1 MLRLSLTALLIFT
14 SFYSSAQNLLPRP
27 PQINVSS
34 YILVEPVTGKVLAE
48 FNADDQIEP
57 ASMTKVMT
65 GYIAADQLQR
75 NLVRGDDEVLI
86 STKAWKM
93 EGSRMFIE
101 AGKRVSFEDLVK
113 GVVIQSGNDASV
125 AIAEYLGGTE
135 EGFVDI
141 MNAYAQSLGLSN
153 TLFENSTGLPSSN
166 HFSSARDLSIISANL
181 INNFPEHY
189 ALYKEKSFTFNDI
202 RQLNRNRLLWRDDSV
217 DGIKTG
223 HTESAGFCLISSA
236 ARGSM
241 RLITVVAGA
250 NSEDERFNASQRLL
264 EYGFRFFVTQNL
276 LKSDE
281 EIRSADVWGGKKDD
295 VSLGLAKDLIVTVPR
310 AELSDL
316 KIDYTF
322 KNNIE
327 APISK
332 GDILGSLSVKSGE
345 TVISNAN
352 LIALEE
358 VEPKGFFGR
367 LISKIIMWFIC
378 LLYTS
383 PSPRDATLS
392 RMPSSA

>member
-1 MLRLSLTALLIFT
+1 MLRLSITALLLFT
-14 SFYSSAQNLLPRP
+14 SFYSNAQNLLPRP
-27 PQINVSS
+27 PQINVTS

-65 GYIAADQLQR
+65 GYIAADQLHR
-75 NLVRGDDEVLI
+75 NLVRADDEVLI

-101 AGKRVSFEDLVK
+101 AGKRVSFEDLIK

-141 MNAYAQSLGLSN
+141 MNAYAQSLGLNN

-241 RLITVVAGA
+241 RLIAVVAGA

-276 LKSDE
+276 LESNE
-281 EIRSADVWGGKKDD
+281 EVRSADVWGGKKDA
-295 VSLGLAKDLIVTVPR
+295 VSLGLAKDLIVTLPR
-310 AELSDL
+310 AELPSL

-322 KNNIE
+322 NNNIE
-327 APISK
+327 APIYK
-332 GDILGSLSVKSGE
+332 GDILGSLSVKSGD
-345 TVISNAN
+345 TVIANAN
-352 LIALEE
+352 LVALEE

-367 LISKIIMWFIC
+367 LISKIIMWF
-378 LLYTS
+378 LNLFN
-383 PSPRDATLS
+383 LG
-392 RMPSSA
+392 

>member
-1 MLRLSLTALLIFT
+1 MLRLSLTALLLFT
-14 SFYSSAQNLLPRP
+14 SFYSNAQNLLPRP
-27 PQINVSS
+27 PQINVTS

-48 FNADDQIEP
+48 FNADNQIEP

-65 GYIAADQLQR
+65 GYIAADQLHR
-75 NLVRGDDEVLI
+75 NLVRVDDEVLI

-101 AGKRVSFEDLVK
+101 AGKRVSFEDLLK

-141 MNAYAQSLGLSN
+141 MNAYAQSLGLNN

-241 RLITVVAGA
+241 RLIAVVAGA

-276 LKSDE
+276 LESNE
-281 EIRSADVWGGKKDD
+281 EVRSADVWGGKKNA

-310 AELSDL
+310 AELPGL

-322 KNNIE
+322 NNNIE
-327 APISK
+327 APIST
-332 GDILGSLSVKSGE
+332 GDILGSLSVKSGD
-345 TVISNAN
+345 TVIANAN
-352 LIALEE
+352 LVALEE

-367 LISKIIMWFIC
+367 LISKIIMWF
-378 LLYTS
+378 LNLFN
-383 PSPRDATLS
+383 LG
-392 RMPSSA
+392 

>member
-1 MLRLSLTALLIFT
+1 MLRLSLTALILFT
-14 SFYSSAQNLLPRP
+14 SFYSNAQNLLPRP
-27 PQINVSS
+27 PQINVTS

-65 GYIAADQLQR
+65 GYIAADQLHR
-75 NLVRGDDEVLI
+75 NLVRADDEVLI

-101 AGKRVSFEDLVK
+101 AGKRVSFEDLLK

-141 MNAYAQSLGLSN
+141 MNAYAQSLGLNN

-241 RLITVVAGA
+241 RLIAVVAGA

-276 LKSDE
+276 LESNE
-281 EIRSADVWGGKKDD
+281 EVRSADVWGGKKDN

-310 AELSDL
+310 AELPSL
-316 KIDYTF
+316 KIEYTF
-322 KNNIE
+322 NNNIE

-332 GDILGSLSVKSGE
+332 GDILGSLSVKSRD
-345 TVISNAN
+345 TVIANAN
-352 LIALEE
+352 LVALEE

-367 LISKIIMWFIC
+367 LISKIIMWF
-378 LLYTS
+378 LNLFN
-383 PSPRDATLS
+383 LG
-392 RMPSSA
+392 

>member
-1 MLRLSLTALLIFT
+1 MLRLSITALLLFT
-14 SFYSSAQNLLPRP
+14 SFYSNAQNLLPRP
-27 PQINVSS
+27 PQINVTS

-65 GYIAADQLQR
+65 GYIAADQLHR
-75 NLVRGDDEVLI
+75 NLVRADDEVLI

-101 AGKRVSFEDLVK
+101 AGKRVSFEDLIK

-141 MNAYAQSLGLSN
+141 MNAYAQSLGLNN

-241 RLITVVAGA
+241 RLIAVVAGA

-276 LKSDE
+276 LESNE
-281 EIRSADVWGGKKDD
+281 EVRSADVWGGKKDN

-310 AELSDL
+310 SELPGL

-322 KNNIE
+322 NNNIE

-332 GDILGSLSVKSGE
+332 GDILGSLSVKSGD
-345 TVISNAN
+345 TVIANAN
-352 LIALEE
+352 LVALEE

-367 LISKIIMWFIC
+367 LISKIIMWF
-378 LLYTS
+378 LNLFN
-383 PSPRDATLS
+383 LG
-392 RMPSSA
+392 

>member
-1 MLRLSLTALLIFT
+1 MLRLSITALLIFT
-14 SFYSSAQNLLPRP
+14 SFYSNAQNLLPRP
-27 PQINVSS
+27 PQINVTS

-65 GYIAADQLQR
+65 GYIAADQLHR
-75 NLVRGDDEVLI
+75 NLVRADDEVLI

-101 AGKRVSFEDLVK
+101 AGKRVSFEDLIK

-141 MNAYAQSLGLSN
+141 MNAYAQSLGLNN

-241 RLITVVAGA
+241 RLIAVVAGA

-276 LKSDE
+276 LESNE
-281 EIRSADVWGGKKDD
+281 EVRSADVWGGKKDN

-310 AELSDL
+310 AELPGL

-322 KNNIE
+322 NNNIE

-332 GDILGSLSVKSGE
+332 GDILGSLSVKSGD
-345 TVISNAN
+345 TVIANAN
-352 LIALEE
+352 LVALEE

-367 LISKIIMWFIC
+367 LISKIIMWF
-378 LLYTS
+378 LNLFN
-383 PSPRDATLS
+383 LG
-392 RMPSSA
+392 

>member
-1 MLRLSLTALLIFT
+1 MLRLSITALLLFT
-14 SFYSSAQNLLPRP
+14 SFYSNAQNLLPRP

-65 GYIAADQLQR
+65 GYIAADQLHR
-75 NLVRGDDEVLI
+75 NLVRADDEVLI

-101 AGKRVSFEDLVK
+101 AGKRVSFEDLIK

-141 MNAYAQSLGLSN
+141 MNAYAQSLGLNN

-241 RLITVVAGA
+241 RLIAVVAGA

-276 LKSDE
+276 LQSNE
-281 EIRSADVWGGKKDD
+281 EVRSADVWGGKKDN

-310 AELSDL
+310 SELPGL

-322 KNNIE
+322 NNNIE

-332 GDILGSLSVKSGE
+332 GDILGSLSVKSGD
-345 TVISNAN
+345 TVIANAN
-352 LIALEE
+352 LVALEE

-367 LISKIIMWFIC
+367 LISKIIMWF
-378 LLYTS
+378 LNLFN
-383 PSPRDATLS
+383 LG
-392 RMPSSA
+392 

>member
-1 MLRLSLTALLIFT
+1 MLRLSITALLLFT
-14 SFYSSAQNLLPRP
+14 SVYSSAQNLLPRP
-27 PQINVSS
+27 PQINVTS

-75 NLVRGDDEVLI
+75 NLVRADDEVLI

-101 AGKRVSFEDLVK
+101 AGKRVSFEELLK
-113 GVVIQSGNDASV
+113 GIVIQSGNDASV

-141 MNAYAQSLGLSN
+141 MNAYAQSLGLNN

-241 RLITVVAGA
+241 RLIAVVAGA

-276 LKSDE
+276 LKSNE

-295 VSLGLAKDLIVTVPR
+295 VSLGLAKDLIVTLPR
-310 AELSDL
+310 AELPGL

-322 KNNIE
+322 NNNIE

-345 TVISNAN
+345 TVIANAN
-352 LIALEE
+352 LIALEQ

-367 LISKIIMWFIC
+367 LISKIIMWF
-378 LLYTS
+378 
-383 PSPRDATLS
+383 LS
-392 RMPSSA
+392 LFNLG

>member
-1 MLRLSLTALLIFT
+1 MLRLSITALLLFT
-14 SFYSSAQNLLPRP
+14 SFYSNAQNLLPRP
-27 PQINVSS
+27 PQINVTS

-65 GYIAADQLQR
+65 GYIAADQLHR
-75 NLVRGDDEVLI
+75 NLVRADDEVLI

-101 AGKRVSFEDLVK
+101 AGKRVSFEDLIK

-141 MNAYAQSLGLSN
+141 MNAYAQSLGLNN

-241 RLITVVAGA
+241 RLIAVVAGA

-276 LKSDE
+276 LGSNE
-281 EIRSADVWGGKKDD
+281 EVRSADVWGGKKDN

-310 AELSDL
+310 AELPSL

-322 KNNIE
+322 NNNIE

-332 GDILGSLSVKSGE
+332 GDILGSLSVKSGD
-345 TVISNAN
+345 TVIANAN
-352 LIALEE
+352 LVALEE

-367 LISKIIMWFIC
+367 LISKIIMWF
-378 LLYTS
+378 LNLFN
-383 PSPRDATLS
+383 LG
-392 RMPSSA
+392 

>member
-1 MLRLSLTALLIFT
+1 MLRLSITALLISA
-14 SFYSSAQNLLPRP
+14 SFFSNAQNLLPRP
-27 PQINVSS
+27 PQINVTS

-65 GYIAADQLQR
+65 GYIAADQLHR
-75 NLVRGDDEVLI
+75 NLVRADDEVLI

-101 AGKRVSFEDLVK
+101 AGKRVSFEDLLK
-113 GVVIQSGNDASV
+113 GIVIQSGNDASV

-141 MNAYAQSLGLSN
+141 MNAYAQSLGLNN

-241 RLITVVAGA
+241 RLIAVVAGA

-276 LKSDE
+276 LESNE
-281 EIRSADVWGGKKDD
+281 EVRSADVWGGKKDN

-310 AELSDL
+310 AELPSL
-316 KIDYTF
+316 RIDYTF
-322 KNNIE
+322 NNNIE

-332 GDILGSLSVKSGE
+332 GDILGSLSVKSGD
-345 TVISNAN
+345 TVIANAN
-352 LIALEE
+352 LVALEE

-367 LISKIIMWFIC
+367 LISKIIMWF
-378 LLYTS
+378 LNLFN
-383 PSPRDATLS
+383 LG
-392 RMPSSA
+392 

>member
-1 MLRLSLTALLIFT
+1 MLRLSLTALLLFT

-27 PQINVSS
+27 PQINVTS

-65 GYIAADQLQR
+65 GYIAADQLHR
-75 NLVRGDDEVLI
+75 NLVRADDEVLI

-101 AGKRVSFEDLVK
+101 AGKRVSFEDLIK

-141 MNAYAQSLGLSN
+141 MNAYAQSLGLNN

-241 RLITVVAGA
+241 RLIAVVAGA

-276 LKSDE
+276 LESNE
-281 EIRSADVWGGKKDD
+281 EVRSADVWGGKKDN

-310 AELSDL
+310 AELSSL

-322 KNNIE
+322 NNNIE

-332 GDILGSLSVKSGE
+332 GDILGSLSVKSGD
-345 TVISNAN
+345 TVIANAN
-352 LIALEE
+352 LVALEE

-367 LISKIIMWFIC
+367 LISKIIMWF
-378 LLYTS
+378 
-383 PSPRDATLS
+383 LS
-392 RMPSSA
+392 LFNLG

>member
-1 MLRLSLTALLIFT
+1 MLRLSLTALLLFT
-14 SFYSSAQNLLPRP
+14 SFYSNAQNLLPRP
-27 PQINVSS
+27 PQINVTS

-65 GYIAADQLQR
+65 GYIAADQLHR
-75 NLVRGDDEVLI
+75 NLVRADDEVLI

-101 AGKRVSFEDLVK
+101 AGKRVSFEDLLK
-113 GVVIQSGNDASV
+113 GIVIQSGNDASV

-141 MNAYAQSLGLSN
+141 MNAYAQSLGLNN

-241 RLITVVAGA
+241 RLIAVVAGA

-276 LKSDE
+276 LESNE
-281 EIRSADVWGGKKDD
+281 EVRSADVWGGKKDN

-310 AELSDL
+310 AELPGL

-322 KNNIE
+322 NNNIE

-332 GDILGSLSVKSGE
+332 GDILGSLSVKSGD
-345 TVISNAN
+345 TVIANAN
-352 LIALEE
+352 LVALEE

-367 LISKIIMWFIC
+367 LISKIIMWF
-378 LLYTS
+378 LNLFN
-383 PSPRDATLS
+383 LG
-392 RMPSSA
+392 

>member
-1 MLRLSLTALLIFT
+1 MFRLSLTALLLFI
-14 SFYSSAQNLLPRP
+14 SFYSNAQNLLPRP

-65 GYIAADQLQR
+65 GYIAADQLHR
-75 NLVRGDDEVLI
+75 NLVRADDEVLI
-86 STKAWKM
+86 STKAWKT

-101 AGKRVSFEDLVK
+101 AGKRVSFEDLIK

-141 MNAYAQSLGLSN
+141 MNAYAQSLGLNN

-241 RLITVVAGA
+241 RLIAVVAGA

-276 LKSDE
+276 LESNE
-281 EIRSADVWGGKKDD
+281 EVRSADVWGGKKDN

-310 AELSDL
+310 AELPSL

-322 KNNIE
+322 NNNIE

-332 GDILGSLSVKSGE
+332 GDILGSLSVKSGD
-345 TVISNAN
+345 TVIANAN
-352 LIALEE
+352 LVALEE

-367 LISKIIMWFIC
+367 LISKIIMWF
-378 LLYTS
+378 LNLFN
-383 PSPRDATLS
+383 LG
-392 RMPSSA
+392 

>member
-1 MLRLSLTALLIFT
+1 
-14 SFYSSAQNLLPRP
+14 
-27 PQINVSS
+27 
-34 YILVEPVTGKVLAE
+34 
-48 FNADDQIEP
+48 
-57 ASMTKVMT
+57 MTKVMT

-141 MNAYAQSLGLSN
+141 MNAYAQSLGLNN

-352 LIALEE
+352 LVALEE

-367 LISKIIMWFIC
+367 LISKIIMWF
-378 LLYTS
+378 LNLFN
-383 PSPRDATLS
+383 LG
-392 RMPSSA
+392 

>member
-1 MLRLSLTALLIFT
+1 MLRLSLTALLLFT

-141 MNAYAQSLGLSN
+141 MNAYAQSLGLNN

-241 RLITVVAGA
+241 RLIAVVAGA

-352 LIALEE
+352 LVALEE

-367 LISKIIMWFIC
+367 LISKIIMWF
-378 LLYTS
+378 LNLFN
-383 PSPRDATLS
+383 LG
-392 RMPSSA
+392 

>member
-1 MLRLSLTALLIFT
+1 MLRLTITALLLFT
-14 SFYSSAQNLLPRP
+14 SFYSNAQNLLPRP
-27 PQINVSS
+27 PQINVTS

-65 GYIAADQLQR
+65 GYIAADQLHR
-75 NLVRGDDEVLI
+75 NLVRADDEVLI

-101 AGKRVSFEDLVK
+101 AGKRVSFGDLLK

-141 MNAYAQSLGLSN
+141 MNAYAQSLGLNN

-241 RLITVVAGA
+241 RLIAVVAGA

-264 EYGFRFFVTQNL
+264 EYGFRFFVTQSL
-276 LKSDE
+276 LESNE
-281 EIRSADVWGGKKDD
+281 EVRSADVWGGKKDN
-295 VSLGLAKDLIVTVPR
+295 VSLGLEKDLIVTVPR
-310 AELSDL
+310 AELPGL

-322 KNNIE
+322 NNNIE

-332 GDILGSLSVKSGE
+332 GDILGSLSVKSGD
-345 TVISNAN
+345 TVIANAN
-352 LIALEE
+352 LVALEE

-367 LISKIIMWFIC
+367 LISKIIMWF
-378 LLYTS
+378 LNLFN
-383 PSPRDATLS
+383 LG
-392 RMPSSA
+392 

>member
-1 MLRLSLTALLIFT
+1 MFRLSLTALLLFT

-141 MNAYAQSLGLSN
+141 MNAYAQSLGLNN

-241 RLITVVAGA
+241 RLITVVTGA

-352 LIALEE
+352 LVALEE

-367 LISKIIMWFIC
+367 LISKIIMWF
-378 LLYTS
+378 LNLFN
-383 PSPRDATLS
+383 LG
-392 RMPSSA
+392 

>member
-1 MLRLSLTALLIFT
+1 MLRISITALLLFT
-14 SFYSSAQNLLPRP
+14 SFYSNAQNLLPRP
-27 PQINVSS
+27 PQINVAS

-65 GYIAADQLQR
+65 GYIAADQLHR
-75 NLVRGDDEVLI
+75 NLVRADDEVLI

-141 MNAYAQSLGLSN
+141 MNAYAQSLGLNN

-241 RLITVVAGA
+241 RLIAVVAGA

-276 LKSDE
+276 LESNE
-281 EIRSADVWGGKKDD
+281 EVRSADVWGGKKDN

-310 AELSDL
+310 AELPSL

-322 KNNIE
+322 NNNIE

-332 GDILGSLSVKSGE
+332 GDILGSLSVKSGD
-345 TVISNAN
+345 TVIANAN
-352 LIALEE
+352 LVALEE

-367 LISKIIMWFIC
+367 LISKIIMWF
-378 LLYTS
+378 LNLFN
-383 PSPRDATLS
+383 LG
-392 RMPSSA
+392 

>member
-1 MLRLSLTALLIFT
+1 MLRLSITALLLFT

-27 PQINVSS
+27 PQINVTS

-65 GYIAADQLQR
+65 GYIAADQLHR
-75 NLVRGDDEVLI
+75 NLVRADDEVLI

-101 AGKRVSFEDLVK
+101 AGKRVSFEDLIK

-141 MNAYAQSLGLSN
+141 MNAYAQSLGLNN

-241 RLITVVAGA
+241 RLIAVVAGA

-276 LKSDE
+276 LESNE
-281 EIRSADVWGGKKDD
+281 EVRSADVWGGKKNA

-310 AELSDL
+310 AELPSL

-322 KNNIE
+322 NNNIE

-332 GDILGSLSVKSGE
+332 GDILGSLSVKSGD
-345 TVISNAN
+345 TVIANAN
-352 LIALEE
+352 LVALEE

-367 LISKIIMWFIC
+367 LISKIIMWF
-378 LLYTS
+378 LNLFN
-383 PSPRDATLS
+383 LG
-392 RMPSSA
+392 

>member
-1 MLRLSLTALLIFT
+1 MLRLSLTALLLFT
-14 SFYSSAQNLLPRP
+14 SFYSNAQNLLPRP
-27 PQINVSS
+27 PQINVTS

-65 GYIAADQLQR
+65 GYIAADQLHR
-75 NLVRGDDEVLI
+75 NLVRADDEVLI

-101 AGKRVSFEDLVK
+101 AGKRVSFEDLLK

-141 MNAYAQSLGLSN
+141 MNAYAQSLGLNN

-223 HTESAGFCLISSA
+223 HTESAGFCLISSPP
-236 ARGSM
+236 RGSM
-241 RLITVVAGA
+241 RLIAVVAGA

-276 LKSDE
+276 LESNE
-281 EIRSADVWGGKKDD
+281 EVRSADVWGGKKDN

-310 AELSDL
+310 AELPSL

-322 KNNIE
+322 NNNIE

-332 GDILGSLSVKSGE
+332 GDILGSLSVKSGD
-345 TVISNAN
+345 TVIANAN
-352 LIALEE
+352 LVALEE

-367 LISKIIMWFIC
+367 LISKIIMWF
-378 LLYTS
+378 LNLFN
-383 PSPRDATLS
+383 LG
-392 RMPSSA
+392 

>member
-1 MLRLSLTALLIFT
+1 MLRLSITALLLFT
-14 SFYSSAQNLLPRP
+14 SFYSNAQNLLPRP
-27 PQINVSS
+27 PQINVTS

-65 GYIAADQLQR
+65 GYIAADQLHR
-75 NLVRGDDEVLI
+75 NLVRADDEVLI

-101 AGKRVSFEDLVK
+101 AGKRVSFEDLLK

-141 MNAYAQSLGLSN
+141 MNAYAQSLGLNN

-241 RLITVVAGA
+241 RLIAVVAGA

-276 LKSDE
+276 LESNE
-281 EIRSADVWGGKKDD
+281 EVRSADVWGGKKDN

-310 AELSDL
+310 SELPGL

-322 KNNIE
+322 NNNIE

-332 GDILGSLSVKSGE
+332 GDILGSLSVKSGD
-345 TVISNAN
+345 TVIANAN
-352 LIALEE
+352 LVALEE

-367 LISKIIMWFIC
+367 LISKIIMWF
-378 LLYTS
+378 LNLFN
-383 PSPRDATLS
+383 LG
-392 RMPSSA
+392 

>member
-1 MLRLSLTALLIFT
+1 MLRLSFTALILFT
-14 SFYSSAQNLLPRP
+14 SFYSNAQNLLPRP
-27 PQINVSS
+27 PQINVTS

-65 GYIAADQLQR
+65 GYIAADQLHR
-75 NLVRGDDEVLI
+75 NLVRADDEVLI

-101 AGKRVSFEDLVK
+101 AGKRVSFEDLIK

-141 MNAYAQSLGLSN
+141 MNAYAQSLGLNN

-241 RLITVVAGA
+241 RLIAVVAGA

-276 LKSDE
+276 LESNE
-281 EIRSADVWGGKKDD
+281 EVRSADVWGGKKDN

-310 AELSDL
+310 AELPSL
-316 KIDYTF
+316 KIEYTF
-322 KNNIE
+322 NNNIE

-332 GDILGSLSVKSGE
+332 GDILGSLSVKSGD
-345 TVISNAN
+345 TVIANAN
-352 LIALEE
+352 LVALEE

-367 LISKIIMWFIC
+367 LISKIIMWF
-378 LLYTS
+378 LNLFN
-383 PSPRDATLS
+383 LG
-392 RMPSSA
+392 

>member
-1 MLRLSLTALLIFT
+1 MLRLSLTALLLFT

-27 PQINVSS
+27 PQINVTS

-65 GYIAADQLQR
+65 GYIAADQLHR
-75 NLVRGDDEVLI
+75 NLVRAEDEVLI

-101 AGKRVSFEDLVK
+101 AGKRVSFEDLIK

-141 MNAYAQSLGLSN
+141 MNAYAQSLGLNN

-241 RLITVVAGA
+241 RLIAVVAGA

-276 LKSDE
+276 LESNE
-281 EIRSADVWGGKKDD
+281 EVRSADVWGGKKDN

-310 AELSDL
+310 AELPSL

-322 KNNIE
+322 NNNIE

-332 GDILGSLSVKSGE
+332 GDILGSLSVKSGD
-345 TVISNAN
+345 TVIANAN
-352 LIALEE
+352 LVALEE

-367 LISKIIMWFIC
+367 LISKIIMWF
-378 LLYTS
+378 LNLFN
-383 PSPRDATLS
+383 LG
-392 RMPSSA
+392 

>member
-1 MLRLSLTALLIFT
+1 MLRLSITALLLFT
-14 SFYSSAQNLLPRP
+14 SFYSNAQNLLPRP
-27 PQINVSS
+27 PQINVTS

-65 GYIAADQLQR
+65 GYIAADQLHR
-75 NLVRGDDEVLI
+75 NLVRADDEVLI

-101 AGKRVSFEDLVK
+101 AGKRVSFEDLLK

-141 MNAYAQSLGLSN
+141 MNAYAQSLGLNN

-241 RLITVVAGA
+241 RLIAVVAGA

-276 LKSDE
+276 LESNE
-281 EIRSADVWGGKKDD
+281 EVRSADVWGGKKDN

-310 AELSDL
+310 AELPSL

-322 KNNIE
+322 NNNIE

-332 GDILGSLSVKSGE
+332 GDILGSLSVKSGD
-345 TVISNAN
+345 TVIANAN
-352 LIALEE
+352 LVALEE

-367 LISKIIMWFIC
+367 LISKIIMWF
-378 LLYTS
+378 LNLFN
-383 PSPRDATLS
+383 LG
-392 RMPSSA
+392 

>member
-1 MLRLSLTALLIFT
+1 MLRLSITALLLFT
-14 SFYSSAQNLLPRP
+14 SFYSNAQNLLPRP
-27 PQINVSS
+27 PQINVTS

-65 GYIAADQLQR
+65 GYIAADQLHR
-75 NLVRGDDEVLI
+75 NLVRADDEVLI

-101 AGKRVSFEDLVK
+101 AGKRVSFEDLLK
-113 GVVIQSGNDASV
+113 GIVIQSGNDASV

-141 MNAYAQSLGLSN
+141 MNAYAQSLGLNN

-241 RLITVVAGA
+241 RLIAVVAGA

-276 LKSDE
+276 LESNE
-281 EIRSADVWGGKKDD
+281 EVRSADVWGGKKDN

-310 AELSDL
+310 AELPGL

-322 KNNIE
+322 NNNIE

-332 GDILGSLSVKSGE
+332 GDILGSLSVKSGD
-345 TVISNAN
+345 TVIANAN
-352 LIALEE
+352 LVALEE

-367 LISKIIMWFIC
+367 LISKIIMWF
-378 LLYTS
+378 LNLFN
-383 PSPRDATLS
+383 LG
-392 RMPSSA
+392 

>member
-1 MLRLSLTALLIFT
+1 MLRLSLTALLLFT
-14 SFYSSAQNLLPRP
+14 SFYSNAQNLLPRP
-27 PQINVSS
+27 PQINVTS

-65 GYIAADQLQR
+65 GYIAADQLHR
-75 NLVRGDDEVLI
+75 NLVRADDEVLI

-101 AGKRVSFEDLVK
+101 AGKRVSFEDLIK

-141 MNAYAQSLGLSN
+141 MNAYAQSLGLNN

-241 RLITVVAGA
+241 RLIAVVAGA

-276 LKSDE
+276 LQSNE
-281 EIRSADVWGGKKDD
+281 EVRSADVWGGKKDN

-310 AELSDL
+310 AELPGL

-322 KNNIE
+322 NNNIE

-332 GDILGSLSVKSGE
+332 GDILGSLSVKSGD
-345 TVISNAN
+345 TVIANAN
-352 LIALEE
+352 LVALEE

-367 LISKIIMWFIC
+367 LISKIIMWF
-378 LLYTS
+378 LNLFN
-383 PSPRDATLS
+383 LG
-392 RMPSSA
+392 

>member
-1 MLRLSLTALLIFT
+1 MLRISLTALLLFT
-14 SFYSSAQNLLPRP
+14 SFYSNAQNLLPRP
-27 PQINVSS
+27 PQINVTS

-65 GYIAADQLQR
+65 GYIAADQLHR
-75 NLVRGDDEVLI
+75 NLVRADDEVLI

-101 AGKRVSFEDLVK
+101 AGKRVSFEDLIK

-141 MNAYAQSLGLSN
+141 MNAYAQSLGLNN

-166 HFSSARDLSIISANL
+166 HFSSARDLSIISTNL

-236 ARGSM
+236 VRGSM
-241 RLITVVAGA
+241 RLIAVVAGA

-276 LKSDE
+276 LESNE
-281 EIRSADVWGGKKDD
+281 EVRSADVWGGKKDN

-310 AELSDL
+310 AELPSL

-322 KNNIE
+322 NNNIE

-332 GDILGSLSVKSGE
+332 GDILGSLSVKSGD
-345 TVISNAN
+345 TVIANAN
-352 LIALEE
+352 LVALEE

-367 LISKIIMWFIC
+367 LISKIIMWF
-378 LLYTS
+378 LNLFN
-383 PSPRDATLS
+383 LG
-392 RMPSSA
+392 

>member
-1 MLRLSLTALLIFT
+1 MLRLSLTALLLFT
-14 SFYSSAQNLLPRP
+14 SFYSNAQNLLPRP
-27 PQINVSS
+27 PQINVTS

-65 GYIAADQLQR
+65 GYIAADQLHR
-75 NLVRGDDEVLI
+75 NLVRADDEVLI

-101 AGKRVSFEDLVK
+101 AGKRVSFEDLIK

-141 MNAYAQSLGLSN
+141 MNAYAQSLGLNN

-241 RLITVVAGA
+241 RLIAVVAGA

-276 LKSDE
+276 LESNE
-281 EIRSADVWGGKKDD
+281 EVRSADVWGGKKDN

-310 AELSDL
+310 AELPSL
-316 KIDYTF
+316 KIDYAF
-322 KNNIE
+322 NNNIE

-332 GDILGSLSVKSGE
+332 GDILGSLSVKSGD
-345 TVISNAN
+345 TVIANAN
-352 LIALEE
+352 LVALEE

-367 LISKIIMWFIC
+367 LISKIIMWF
-378 LLYTS
+378 LNLFN
-383 PSPRDATLS
+383 LG
-392 RMPSSA
+392 

>member
-1 MLRLSLTALLIFT
+1 MLRLSLTALLLFT
-14 SFYSSAQNLLPRP
+14 SFYSNAQNLLPRP
-27 PQINVSS
+27 PQINVTS

-65 GYIAADQLQR
+65 GYIAADQLHR
-75 NLVRGDDEVLI
+75 NLVRADDEVLI

-101 AGKRVSFEDLVK
+101 AGKRVSFEDLIK

-141 MNAYAQSLGLSN
+141 MNAYAQSLGLNN

-241 RLITVVAGA
+241 RLIAVVAGA

-276 LKSDE
+276 LESNE
-281 EIRSADVWGGKKDD
+281 EVRSADVWGGKKDN
-295 VSLGLAKDLIVTVPR
+295 VSLGLAKDLTVTVTR
-310 AELSDL
+310 AELPGL

-322 KNNIE
+322 NNNIE

-332 GDILGSLSVKSGE
+332 GDILGSLSVKSGD
-345 TVISNAN
+345 TVIANAN
-352 LIALEE
+352 LVALEE

-367 LISKIIMWFIC
+367 LISKIIMWF
-378 LLYTS
+378 LNLFN
-383 PSPRDATLS
+383 LG
-392 RMPSSA
+392 

>member
-1 MLRLSLTALLIFT
+1 MLRLSFIALLLFA

-34 YILVEPVTGKVLAE
+34 YILVEPVTGKILAE

-75 NLVRGDDEVLI
+75 NLVRADDEVLI

-141 MNAYAQSLGLSN
+141 MNAYAQSLGLNN

-223 HTESAGFCLISSA
+223 HTDSAGFCLISSA

-241 RLITVVAGA
+241 RLITVVTGA

-281 EIRSADVWGGKKDD
+281 EVRSADVWGGKKDN

-367 LISKIIMWFIC
+367 LISKIIMWFMN
-378 LLYTS
+378 LFNLG
-383 PSPRDATLS
+383 
-392 RMPSSA
+392 

>member
-1 MLRLSLTALLIFT
+1 MLRLSLTALLLFT

-65 GYIAADQLQR
+65 GYIAADQLHR
-75 NLVRGDDEVLI
+75 NLVRADDEVLI

-101 AGKRVSFEDLVK
+101 AGKRVSFEDLIK

-141 MNAYAQSLGLSN
+141 MNAYAQSLGLNN

-241 RLITVVAGA
+241 RLIAVVAGA

-276 LKSDE
+276 LESNE
-281 EIRSADVWGGKKDD
+281 EVRSADVWGGKKDN

-310 AELSDL
+310 AELPSL

-322 KNNIE
+322 NNNIE

-332 GDILGSLSVKSGE
+332 GDILGSLSVKSGD
-345 TVISNAN
+345 TVIANAN
-352 LIALEE
+352 LVALEE

-367 LISKIIMWFIC
+367 LISKIIMWF
-378 LLYTS
+378 LNLFN
-383 PSPRDATLS
+383 LG
-392 RMPSSA
+392 

>member
-1 MLRLSLTALLIFT
+1 MLRLSLTALLLFT
-14 SFYSSAQNLLPRP
+14 SFYSNAQNLLPRP
-27 PQINVSS
+27 PQINVTS

-65 GYIAADQLQR
+65 GYIAADQLHR
-75 NLVRGDDEVLI
+75 NLVRADDEVLI

-101 AGKRVSFEDLVK
+101 AGKRVSFEDLLK

-141 MNAYAQSLGLSN
+141 MNAYAQSLGLNN

-241 RLITVVAGA
+241 RLIAVVAGA

-276 LKSDE
+276 LESNE
-281 EIRSADVWGGKKDD
+281 EVRSADVWGGKKDN

-310 AELSDL
+310 AELPGL

-322 KNNIE
+322 NNNIE

-345 TVISNAN
+345 TVIANAN
-352 LIALEE
+352 LVALEE

-367 LISKIIMWFIC
+367 LISKIIMWF
-378 LLYTS
+378 
-383 PSPRDATLS
+383 LS
-392 RMPSSA
+392 LFNLG

>member
-1 MLRLSLTALLIFT
+1 MLRLSLTALLLFT
-14 SFYSSAQNLLPRP
+14 SFYSNAQNLLPRP
-27 PQINVSS
+27 PQINVTS

-65 GYIAADQLQR
+65 GYIAADQLHR
-75 NLVRGDDEVLI
+75 NLVRADDEVLI

-101 AGKRVSFEDLVK
+101 AGKRVSFEDLLK

-141 MNAYAQSLGLSN
+141 MNAYAQSLGLNN

-241 RLITVVAGA
+241 RLIAVVAGA

-276 LKSDE
+276 LESNE
-281 EIRSADVWGGKKDD
+281 EVRSADVWGGKKDN

-310 AELSDL
+310 SELPGL

-322 KNNIE
+322 NNNIE

-332 GDILGSLSVKSGE
+332 GDILGSLSVKSGD
-345 TVISNAN
+345 TVIANAN
-352 LIALEE
+352 LVALEE

-367 LISKIIMWFIC
+367 LISKIIMWF
-378 LLYTS
+378 LNLFN
-383 PSPRDATLS
+383 LG
-392 RMPSSA
+392 

>member
-1 MLRLSLTALLIFT
+1 MLRLSFTALILFT
-14 SFYSSAQNLLPRP
+14 SFYSNAQNLLPRP
-27 PQINVSS
+27 PQINVTS

-65 GYIAADQLQR
+65 GYIAADQLHR
-75 NLVRGDDEVLI
+75 NLVRADDEVLI

-101 AGKRVSFEDLVK
+101 AGKRVSFEDLLK

-141 MNAYAQSLGLSN
+141 MNAYAQSLGLNN

-241 RLITVVAGA
+241 RLIAVVAGA

-264 EYGFRFFVTQNL
+264 EYG
-276 LKSDE
+276 
-281 EIRSADVWGGKKDD
+281 
-295 VSLGLAKDLIVTVPR
+295 
-310 AELSDL
+310 
-316 KIDYTF
+316 
-322 KNNIE
+322 
-327 APISK
+327 
-332 GDILGSLSVKSGE
+332 
-345 TVISNAN
+345 
-352 LIALEE
+352 
-358 VEPKGFFGR
+358 
-367 LISKIIMWFIC
+367 
-378 LLYTS
+378 
-383 PSPRDATLS
+383 
-392 RMPSSA
+392 

>member
-1 MLRLSLTALLIFT
+1 MLRLSLTALLLFT
-14 SFYSSAQNLLPRP
+14 SFYSNAQNLLPRP
-27 PQINVSS
+27 PQINVTS

-65 GYIAADQLQR
+65 GYIAADQLHR
-75 NLVRGDDEVLI
+75 NLVRADDEVLI

-101 AGKRVSFEDLVK
+101 AGKRVSFEDLLK

-141 MNAYAQSLGLSN
+141 MNAYAQSLGLNN

-241 RLITVVAGA
+241 RLIAVVAGA

-276 LKSDE
+276 LESNE
-281 EIRSADVWGGKKDD
+281 EVRSADVWGGKKDA

-310 AELSDL
+310 AELPGL

-322 KNNIE
+322 NNNIE

-332 GDILGSLSVKSGE
+332 GDILGSLSVKSGD
-345 TVISNAN
+345 TVIANAN
-352 LIALEE
+352 LVALEE

-367 LISKIIMWFIC
+367 LISKIIMWF
-378 LLYTS
+378 LNLFN
-383 PSPRDATLS
+383 LG
-392 RMPSSA
+392 

>member
-1 MLRLSLTALLIFT
+1 MLRLSFTALLLFT
-14 SFYSSAQNLLPRP
+14 SFYSNSQNLLPRP

-65 GYIAADQLQR
+65 GYIAADQLHR
-75 NLVRGDDEVLI
+75 NLVRADDEVLI

-101 AGKRVSFEDLVK
+101 AGKRVSFEDLIK

-141 MNAYAQSLGLSN
+141 MNAYAQSLGLNN
-153 TLFENSTGLPSSN
+153 TLFENSTGLPSTN

-189 ALYKEKSFTFNDI
+189 SLYKEKSFTFNDI

-241 RLITVVAGA
+241 RLIAVVAGA

-276 LKSDE
+276 LESNE
-281 EIRSADVWGGKKDD
+281 EVRSADVWGGKKDN
-295 VSLGLAKDLIVTVPR
+295 VALGLAKDLIVTVPR
-310 AELSDL
+310 AELPGL

-322 KNNIE
+322 NNNIE

-332 GDILGSLSVKSGE
+332 GDILGSLSVKSGD
-345 TVISNAN
+345 TVIANAN
-352 LIALEE
+352 LVALEE

-367 LISKIIMWFIC
+367 LISKIIMWF
-378 LLYTS
+378 LNLFN
-383 PSPRDATLS
+383 LG
-392 RMPSSA
+392 

>member
-1 MLRLSLTALLIFT
+1 MLRLSFTALILFT
-14 SFYSSAQNLLPRP
+14 SFYSNAQNLLPRP
-27 PQINVSS
+27 PQINVTS

-65 GYIAADQLQR
+65 GYIAADQLHR
-75 NLVRGDDEVLI
+75 NLVRADDEVLI

-101 AGKRVSFEDLVK
+101 AGKRVSFEDLLK

-141 MNAYAQSLGLSN
+141 MNAYAQSLGLNN

-241 RLITVVAGA
+241 RLIAVVAGA

-276 LKSDE
+276 LESNE
-281 EIRSADVWGGKKDD
+281 EVRSADVWGGKKDN

-310 AELSDL
+310 AELPSL
-316 KIDYTF
+316 KIEYTF
-322 KNNIE
+322 NNNIE

-332 GDILGSLSVKSGE
+332 GDILGSLSVKSGD
-345 TVISNAN
+345 TVIANAN
-352 LIALEE
+352 LVALEE

-367 LISKIIMWFIC
+367 LISKIIMWF
-378 LLYTS
+378 LNLFN
-383 PSPRDATLS
+383 LG
-392 RMPSSA
+392 

>member
-1 MLRLSLTALLIFT
+1 MLRLSLTALLLFT

-75 NLVRGDDEVLI
+75 NLVRADDEVLI

-141 MNAYAQSLGLSN
+141 MNAYAQSLGLNN

-241 RLITVVAGA
+241 RLITVVTGA

-352 LIALEE
+352 LVALEE

-367 LISKIIMWFIC
+367 LISKIIMWF
-378 LLYTS
+378 LNLFN
-383 PSPRDATLS
+383 LG
-392 RMPSSA
+392 